1 MYSYTNVFCRLVLQH
16 DSKVAFC
23 KNNHSIFLDFFSRY
37 ILDNHPELFEK
48 NLIEMV
54 PKIKRYMPRVKV
66 TAKNACPEL
75 LMNYIQSSNV
85 VQSVETYKLL
95 EEKGDADMVDTSLKQ
110 RLLELVL
117 I

>member
-1 MYSYTNVFCRLVLQH
+1 M
-16 DSKVAFC
+16 
-23 KNNHSIFLDFFSRY
+23 
-37 ILDNHPELFEK
+37 DNHPELFEK

-95 EEKGDADMVDTSLKQ
+95 EEKGDAVDTSLKQ
-110 RLLELVL
+110 KLLELVL
-117 I
+117 IPCF

>member
-1 MYSYTNVFCRLVLQH
+1 M
-16 DSKVAFC
+16 
-23 KNNHSIFLDFFSRY
+23 
-37 ILDNHPELFEK
+37 DNHPELFEK